1 MTVDVRCH
9 KDKSLVMYACYALI
23 YVNVAP
29 ISVLLWKY
37 VKKKKKKKTV
47 LAPFSMHFLGGVEN
61 VTVCHKLSFNETLI
75 SFGLSQQKKHN

>member
-37 VKKKKKKKTV
+37 VKRKKKTV
-47 LAPFSMHFLGGVEN
+47 LAPFSMHFLGGLKMSLF
-61 VTVCHKLSFNETLI
+61 VTNYHLMRL
-75 SFGLSQQKKHN
+75 